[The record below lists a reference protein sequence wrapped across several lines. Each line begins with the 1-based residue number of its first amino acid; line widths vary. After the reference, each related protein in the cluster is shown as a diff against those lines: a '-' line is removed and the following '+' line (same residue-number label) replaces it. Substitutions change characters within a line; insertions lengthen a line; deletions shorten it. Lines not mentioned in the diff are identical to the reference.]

1 MCIRDSP
8 TYDEWISQFDFT
20 KPADMKKLESVH
32 FDHLPVWS
40 EGNVYLDGAKA
51 WKDVYKRQLVHTA
64 RHTMGVSNARSQ

>member
-1 MCIRDSP
+1 MFDEYP

-51 WKDVYKRQLVHTA
+51 WKHEK
-64 RHTMGVSNARSQ
+64 MGSFLLRM